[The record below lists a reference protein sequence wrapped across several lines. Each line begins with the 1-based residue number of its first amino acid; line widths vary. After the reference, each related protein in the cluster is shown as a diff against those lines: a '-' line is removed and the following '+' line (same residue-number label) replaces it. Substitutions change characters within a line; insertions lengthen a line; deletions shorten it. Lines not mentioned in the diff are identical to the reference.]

1 MLAGMLKIVLDVSRE
16 SGYFAVPR
24 PRWSRFLIGL
34 STVYASSMALRY
46 IVTMIFF
53 PEMRWLGGAIP
64 IFFHFVLA
72 AFLYVWG
79 RFLSRDRIF
88 ARPDAAC

>member
-1 MLAGMLKIVLDVSRE
+1 MGSYRLQRCVCG
-16 SGYFAVPR
+16 
-24 PRWSRFLIGL
+24 
-34 STVYASSMALRY
+34 SMALRY
-46 IVTMIFF
+46 ALTMIFL

-79 RFLSRDRIF
+79 KFVGRDAIF
-88 ARPDAAC
+88 AKARPRMIKIV